1 MMCIYIIHT
10 FRSLDTEKK
19 SAASVTD
26 IAYPGK
32 EKNQLELA
40 DSSTS
45 SNGTVAIKSYPFT
58 FDRVFQPSA
67 SQDECFEEISHLVQS
82 ALDGYNVCIF
92 AYGQTGSGK
101 VRNSYYRY
109 THNWTAEVEV
119 S

>member
-1 MMCIYIIHT
+1 VYIKCSHPP
-10 FRSLDTEKK
+10 LDTEKK
-19 SAASVTD
+19 AAASVTD

-40 DSSTS
+40 DSTTS
-45 SNGTVAIKSYPFT
+45 SNGTVAFKSYPFT

-67 SQDECFEEISHLVQS
+67 TQDECFEEISHLVQS

-101 VRNSYYRY
+101 VHNGYAVKMYYADYER
-109 THNWTAEVEV
+109 
-119 S
+119 